1 MKNKS
6 LFTTKNL
13 CLTAL
18 FTAIVC
24 IATFIIQIPI
34 SLGYAHL
41 GDCMILLSTHLL
53 GAVGGMISGGIG
65 SALADIISGFPIWAL
80 PTLIIK
86 SIMPLVAYPFLRKNK
101 IYFTIIGAVL
111 SLLFMTLGY
120 VVAGSIIYGSIEL
133 GITQTP
139 GLLLKSAVN
148 LVAFILLYK
157 LPFKKYLKF

>member
-1 MKNKS
+1 
-6 LFTTKNL
+6 
-13 CLTAL
+13 
-18 FTAIVC
+18 
-24 IATFIIQIPI
+24 
-34 SLGYAHL
+34 
-41 GDCMILLSTHLL
+41 MILLSTHLL

>member
-34 SLGYAHL
+34 PLGYAHL

-80 PTLIIK
+80 PT
-86 SIMPLVAYPFLRKNK
+86 
-101 IYFTIIGAVL
+101 
-111 SLLFMTLGY
+111 
-120 VVAGSIIYGSIEL
+120 
-133 GITQTP
+133 
-139 GLLLKSAVN
+139 
-148 LVAFILLYK
+148 
-157 LPFKKYLKF
+157 